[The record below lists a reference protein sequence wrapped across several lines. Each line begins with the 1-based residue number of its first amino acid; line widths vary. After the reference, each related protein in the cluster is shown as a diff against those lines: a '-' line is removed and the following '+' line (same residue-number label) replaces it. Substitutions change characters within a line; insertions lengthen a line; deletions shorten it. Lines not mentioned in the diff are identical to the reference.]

1 MLVVAVWRLMVLT
14 GWSWSQDDWVYLR
27 DAVNTP
33 FWPYVTQDYKGHLM
47 PLQFAI
53 NWVLREVA
61 PLNFGYA
68 IAIIVALSL
77 ASLFVWM
84 LVYERIFGP
93 RAANLIPFALLA
105 LSPLLSVSATWWAA
119 ATQTLGLQ
127 LSAGLVA
134 LATVAWAQ
142 RPSRSTLVGLGSAY
156 VLGLLVWQKA
166 LLLTILVPFLVV
178 MVTQGELRER
188 LRMARRPSVVVA
200 LISVI
205 YLPLY
210 LYVTSR
216 NVGTGTQFSTRSVS
230 EVVGFFFS
238 GTIDTAI
245 PALLGGPWHWPGTPS
260 EFTVSTGALPL
271 LLVMVFIA
279 VVGLALRIWRE
290 SWIPFLLGVT
300 YAFASWGLVL
310 FSSRY
315 DAFGAS
321 AARDFRYGADVFV
334 VLLLAMTLMLM
345 TPQGQR
351 RELRPTAGWAA
362 TAYSSTARRRLT
374 VSAVILVAIST
385 AVGNGRMWEGLQQ
398 RSPKEWVDNVLADAR
413 AHPEAKLSNEQV
425 PDRVMQALYFP
436 SDAQVSTILDAAGLP
451 MAFDEPSEN
460 QVIVGPEGRFHHFE
474 VDPVSTNAGPD
485 PTPDCGY
492 AVAPGRAA
500 TIPLTRELY
509 NWRWGV
515 ELDYFSGGAGVL
527 RVRGSTT
534 SASIPYQEGLHSI
547 TWATVDEVTD
557 LMVQVEPG
565 SEPLCITSVKVGN
578 PKPGELLE

>member
-27 DAVNTP
+27 DAAKTP
-33 FWPYVTQDYKGHLM
+33 FWPYVTQNYNGHLM

-53 NWVLREVA
+53 NWLLREVA

-68 IAIIVALSL
+68 IAIIVALNL

-84 LVYERIFGP
+84 LVYERIFGS
-93 RAANLIPFALLA
+93 RVANLIPFALLA
-105 LSPLLSVSATWWAA
+105 LSPLLLVSATWWAA

-142 RPSRSTLVGLGSAY
+142 RPSRSTLVWLGSAY
-156 VLGLLVWQKA
+156 VLGLLFWQKA

-178 MVTQGELRER
+178 MVTHGELRER

-245 PALLGGPWHWPGTPS
+245 PALLGGPWHSPGTPS
-260 EFTVSTGALPL
+260 EFTASTGALPL

-290 SWIPFLLGVT
+290 SWIPFLLAVT

-315 DAFGAS
+315 DALGAF

-351 RELRPTAGWAA
+351 REPRPTAGWAA

-398 RSPKEWVDNVLADAR
+398 RSPKEWVDNVLAEAR
-413 AHPEAKLSNEQV
+413 SHPDVDLHDGGV
-425 PDRVMQALYFP
+425 PDHVMWGLFGP
-436 SDAQVSTILDAAGLP
+436 DAQVSTILDAAGLP
-451 MAFDEPSEN
+451 MMFDNPSES
-460 QVIVGPEGRFHHFE
+460 QAIVGPEGLFHQLE
-474 VDPVSTNAGPD
+474 VDPVSTNAAPGPA
-485 PTPDCGY
+485 PDCGY
-492 AVAPGRAA
+492 AIGPGQAA

-509 NWRWGV
+509 NWTWGV
-515 ELDYFSGGAGVL
+515 HLDYFSGGSGVL
-527 RVRGSTT
+527 RVRGTEATESL
-534 SASIPYQEGLHSI
+534 PYREGLHSI
-547 TWATVDEVTD
+547 TWVTD
-557 LMVQVEPG
+557 DELTGFTMQVEPG
-565 SEPLCITSVKVGN
+565 SAPLCVTSVKVGN
-578 PKPGELLE
+578 PTPGELLE